1 MKGINMNE
9 EPQRT
14 KEQAALDVEML
25 KRKLEAQ
32 QAAKNKDNDRKAS
45 IQ

>member
-1 MKGINMNE
+1 MSE
-9 EPQRT
+9 QPQRT
-14 KEQAALDVEML
+14 KEQAQADVEVL

-32 QAAKNKDNDRKAS
+32 QAAKAKAAERKGS